1 MCPDLLLH
9 PPTAD
14 SRSTHGKAARVSV
27 VWSIPSP
34 GKTAKPVPP
43 GSPSPRAG
51 RLSSAVPCLPPREFC
66 SLLPPAPLSSPAS
79 NPGTCPCRRE
89 PSTDTVDPVHLLA
102 LGGVSWA
109 GPVGRIP
116 CSLVI
121 PALKIW
127 GTSRTV
133 TSAKTSNDHWCT
145 QKCKSVC

>member
-66 SLLPPAPLSSPAS
+66 SLLPQPPYLPLLPIRAHARAAESQVQIQLTRY
-79 NPGTCPCRRE
+79 TCWLSE
-89 PSTDTVDPVHLLA
+89 A
-102 LGGVSWA
+102 
-109 GPVGRIP
+109 
-116 CSLVI
+116 
-121 PALKIW
+121 
-127 GTSRTV
+127 
-133 TSAKTSNDHWCT
+133 
-145 QKCKSVC
+145 